1 MFFLYIFK
9 GYKILLWDTK
19 SFWPSLKAIIPNMN
33 KLSKAVNNCNNE
45 EDMWTYLKNSNATSV
60 SGEIL
65 QFFFIRKNLTCK
77 KLLISR
83 FFLNV
88 FFRCL
93 SIRRFIFKYP
103 IHRYNVGDLITVR
116 KFFDFWWF
124 LNLTQHFWLPYLKKD
139 GLKWPKM
146 GRGNVRLHC
155 THHLELS
162 MAAKIKFIIKIEK
175 KEKKFILLY
184 IMLIL
189 VLF

>member
-1 MFFLYIFK
+1 MKKTCGHTSKIPMLHPFPVRFYNFFWKKEFNLQ
-9 GYKILLWDTK
+9 
-19 SFWPSLKAIIPNMN
+19 
-33 KLSKAVNNCNNE
+33 KL
-45 EDMWTYLKNSNATSV
+45 M
-60 SGEIL
+60 
-65 QFFFIRKNLTCK
+65 
-77 KLLISR
+77 ISR
-83 FFLNV
+83 IFLNV

-116 KFFDFWWF
+116 KLFYFVFFIFFWGGGHFWWF
-124 LNLTQHFWLPYLKKD
+124 FNLTQHFWLPYIKKD